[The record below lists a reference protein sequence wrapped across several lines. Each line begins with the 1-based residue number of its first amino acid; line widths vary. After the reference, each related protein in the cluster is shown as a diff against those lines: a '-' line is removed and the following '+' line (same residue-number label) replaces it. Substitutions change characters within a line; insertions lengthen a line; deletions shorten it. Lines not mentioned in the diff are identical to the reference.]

1 MAKRSPI
8 DKLQPGLD
16 KQISAA
22 AAPTRPQA
30 PSRPAWTL
38 EAARIWKDSAT
49 PKFKVDPEYPYAT
62 GTRSPSTSDRAEREA
77 EMMRSRDLNF
87 SVSKETLDRLGGGVK
102 RKLSE
107 AETSD
112 RTRLQRKELLGA
124 YDRLLTSTDPIAV
137 RVQVRNEM
145 LKLKIDR
152 DRDYSNESIY
162 IPRRF
167 EDEQTIRLDCCRWI
181 DPAGLFLHERRLN
194 DLGHS
199 MLELDSTIAIEYDQD
214 DWFWYEPFQ
223 RGYYKPID
231 PLVYMRH
238 HLVPPFCFERSQQ
251 FLVEMFDD
259 GSDHYWLC
267 DRDGVGAMFGV

>member
-62 GTRSPSTSDRAEREA
+62 GTRSPFTPDRAEREA
-77 EMMRSRDLNF
+77 AMMQGRDPQFN
-87 SVSKETLDRLGGGVK
+87 VGRIHLDRLGGGVK

-112 RTRLQRKELLGA
+112 RTRLRRKELLGA